1 MLFMLIFCYV
11 CFIFAVSSL
20 KEVRVKSYLK
30 PITRRKFLI
39 KGVSGGFIMATL
51 PVWKHFSYSSPPSD
65 FHVNPAVNL
74 SKETLEK
81 LIKIALQKGGE
92 FAEVYVEYN
101 VGNQIYL
108 EENKIYGAGRGVDM
122 GVGIRVLHG
131 EKTGYAFSDDL
142 SFDKL
147 KQTAEVASHIAA
159 EREVKSPVGL
169 KSSKAPSYYLAKVS
183 PDNIVPQDKAKLLWK
198 ANSIGREYDKRINQV
213 NVGYSDTNKKII
225 IANSEGVWVED
236 VQTISR
242 LFVSINAIEGDKRS
256 RGYAYKGGTLGYE
269 HYDFK
274 VAEELAKDAGR
285 MALAMLP
292 AEDAPAGEFPIVMAK
307 GHGGTFF
314 HEAIGHS
321 LESDGIRKKTSCF
334 WDKKGEMIASEIS
347 SLADDGT
354 VPGARG
360 AINVD
365 DEGTPSQK
373 TVLIEKGRCINFLY
387 DRLNAK
393 LMKATLTGNGRR
405 QSYQHYPLPRM
416 TNTYLMAGEDNP
428 EDIIKSVQKGIYISR
443 IGGGNVSWVTG
454 RFVFSVPEGYLI
466 EEGKITKPLKG
477 IQLMGSG
484 PEVLKN
490 IVMVGPDLEIWGGG
504 TCGKNGQGKPV
515 SDGNPTLKVSKIT
528 IGGAKV

>member
-1 MLFMLIFCYV
+1 M
-11 CFIFAVSSL
+11 
-20 KEVRVKSYLK
+20 KSYFK
-30 PITRRKFLI
+30 RITRRKFLK
-39 KGVSGGFIMATL
+39 KGVAGGAIIATL
-51 PVWKHFSYSSPPSD
+51 PVWKLFSFSAPPSD

-92 FAEVYVEYN
+92 FAEIYVEYN
-101 VGNQIYL
+101 VENQISL

-131 EKTGYAFSDDL
+131 EKTGYGHSDDL
-142 SFDKL
+142 SFEKL
-147 KQTAEVASHIAA
+147 KQTAEVAGLIAA
-159 EREVKSPVGL
+159 EKKVTEAAGL
-169 KSSKAPSYYLAKVS
+169 KSSKVPSYYMVKVS
-183 PDNIVPQDKAKLLWK
+183 PDSVIPQDKAKLLWK
-198 ANSIGREYDKRINQV
+198 ANSAGREYDKRVNQV
-213 NVGYSDTNKKII
+213 NVGFSDTNKKII
-225 IANSEGVWVED
+225 IANSEGTWIED
-236 VQTISR
+236 IQTISR

-256 RGYAYKGGTLGYE
+256 RGYAYKDGTLGYE
-269 HYDFK
+269 HYDLK
-274 VAEELAKDAGR
+274 IAEELAKDAGR
-285 MALAMLP
+285 MAIAMLP
-292 AEDAPAGEFPIVMAK
+292 AEDAPAGEYPIVMAK
-307 GHGGTFF
+307 GDCGTFF

-334 WDKKGEMIASEIS
+334 WDKKGKMIASEIT

-360 AINVD
+360 SINVD
-365 DEGTPSQK
+365 DEGTPGQK
-373 TVLIEKGRCINFLY
+373 NVLIEKGKCINFLY

-393 LMKATLTGNGRR
+393 LMKAVLTGNGRR
-405 QSYQHYPLPRM
+405 ESYKHYPLPRM
-416 TNTYLMAGEDNP
+416 TNTYLMAGNDNP
-428 EDIIKSVQKGIYISR
+428 EDIVKSVKEGIYISR

-466 EEGKITKPLKG
+466 ENGKITKPLKG

-490 IVMVGPDLEIWGGG
+490 IVMVGPDLEIGGGG
-504 TCGKNGQGKPV
+504 TCGKDGQGKPV

-528 IGGAKV
+528 IGGARVMREAENEL

>member
-1 MLFMLIFCYV
+1 MVNTYF
-11 CFIFAVSSL
+11 
-20 KEVRVKSYLK
+20 K
-30 PITRRKFLI
+30 PVTRRKFLKTGI
-39 KGVSGGFIMATL
+39 AGGTIIATH
-51 PVWKHFSYSSPPSD
+51 PVWKLFSFSAPPRD
-65 FHVNPAVNL
+65 FYVNPAVNL

-81 LIKIALQKGGE
+81 LIEIALQRGGE
-92 FAEVYVEYN
+92 FAEIYIEYGVN
-101 VGNQIYL
+101 NQISL

-131 EKTGYAFSDDL
+131 EKTGYAHCDDL
-142 SFDKL
+142 SFEKL
-147 KQTAEVASHIAA
+147 KQTAEVASFIAKEKNIEA
-159 EREVKSPVGL
+159 PEGL
-169 KSSKAPSYYLAKVS
+169 KHSKIPSYYMVKVS
-183 PDNIVPQDKAKLLWK
+183 PDSIVPQEKSKLLWK
-198 ANSIGREYDKRINQV
+198 ANAIAREYDKRINQV
-213 NVGYSDTNKKII
+213 NVGFADTNKKII
-225 IANSEGVWVED
+225 IANSEGKWVED
-236 VQTISR
+236 IQTISR
-242 LFVSINAIEGDKRS
+242 LVVGISAIEGNKRS

-269 HYDFK
+269 HYDEK
-274 VAEELAKDAGR
+274 LAEKLAKDAGR
-285 MALAMLP
+285 MAIAMIP
-292 AEDAPAGEFPIVMAK
+292 AEDAPAGEYPIVMAK
-307 GHGGTFF
+307 GNCGTFF

-334 WDKKGEMIASEIS
+334 WDKKGQIIASEIT

-360 AINVD
+360 SINID

-373 TVLIEKGRCINFLY
+373 TILIENGVCTNFLC

-393 LMKATLTGNGRR
+393 LMNVPLTGNGRR
-405 QSYQHYPLPRM
+405 QSYQHFPIPRM
-416 TNTYLMAGEDNP
+416 TNTYLMPGNDDP
-428 EDIIKSVQKGIYISR
+428 EDILKSVKKGIYISR
-443 IGGGNVSWVTG
+443 IGGGNVTWVTG

-466 EEGKITKPLKG
+466 EDGKITKPLKG

-504 TCGKNGQGKPV
+504 TCGKSGQLKPV